1 MTEAR
6 PVPSLLD
13 PARREMLLVAGVIGC
28 SLLVPNVAAAAE
40 LPPEMRA
47 AVTAFT
53 RGNPVREGR
62 VTMDIAELVENGNA
76 VPVSVA
82 VQSPMT
88 AADHVVAIGIFNER
102 NPQPDVAVFQL
113 SPRSGRAQVST
124 RIRLATSQKLVAVA
138 RMADGSCWSKTVD
151 VIVTIAACIE
161 TD

>member
-6 PVPSLLD
+6 PVLSLLD
-13 PARREMLLVAGVIGC
+13 PTRREMLLVAGVIGC
-28 SLLVPNVAAAAE
+28 SLVASNVAAAAE

-53 RGNPVREGR
+53 RGTPVREGR

-88 AADHVVAIGIFNER
+88 VADHVVVIGIFNER